1 LKITTND
8 SLEEEM
14 NTTPRPARVV
24 SPGLILN
31 NELEARGWTQRD
43 LAIIVGRPYQAI
55 NEIIN
60 GGKQITPDTARELA
74 RAFDTSID
82 FWINLEANYR
92 LHLAE
97 QDEKEKEIIQRSR
110 LYNFAPIREM
120 IKRSWIKGTDNINEL
135 EQQVCSFFEI
145 SSLDDPLV
153 INASLRHSEN
163 RDVETASLSAW
174 AQQVK
179 NLAKEQS
186 VGKFSISKLN
196 DAIPLLFNSSS
207 SLEFISKVPD
217 FLHDLGLCFVLLPH
231 LPHTYIDGAAIITNT
246 NPIIALTLRYDR
258 LDSFWFTLA
267 HELAHVVSGH
277 KGIILDDTEQRT
289 GSANKNEENEAN
301 QLASEWLV
309 NQKLLSKYI
318 SDVKPYF
325 SKDSIENFALNINRH
340 PAIVLGQ
347 LHNKKEVE
355 YKNLR
360 RMLVKVK
367 PYLGNWIYN

>member
-1 LKITTND
+1 
-8 SLEEEM
+8 M